1 MKSVLLKASD
11 DKYIN
16 LIEVNSIS
24 LLVHMFGE
32 VIVGDNCHYK
42 EPEVFMDY
50 YGLDEEKAN
59 QCAETEIQ
67 VIIYDDYVE

>member
-1 MKSVLLKASD
+1 MKCVLFKASD

-32 VIVGDNCHYK
+32 VIVGYNCHHK
-42 EPEVFMDY
+42 EPEVFMEY
-50 YGLDEEKAN
+50 YGLNAEKAI
-59 QCAETEIQ
+59 QCAEAEIQ
-67 VIIYDDYVE
+67 VTIYDDYVE